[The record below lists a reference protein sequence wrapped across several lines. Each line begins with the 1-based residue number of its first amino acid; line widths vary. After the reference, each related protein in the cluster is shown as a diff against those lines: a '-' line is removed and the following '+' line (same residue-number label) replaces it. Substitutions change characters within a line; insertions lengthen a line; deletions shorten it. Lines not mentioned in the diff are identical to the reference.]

1 MNHQNQSRTNG
12 KWGHVRYKIPQTQ
25 PPTLERQIVQQS
37 VGHVEGLLIGE
48 MKLEI
53 GNLKTEVKELKGMKE
68 GISPIGGAAIFMAIF
83 LVVLVGIVW
92 KK

>member
-1 MNHQNQSRTNG
+1 
-12 KWGHVRYKIPQTQ
+12 
-25 PPTLERQIVQQS
+25 
-37 VGHVEGLLIGE
+37 
-48 MKLEI
+48 
-53 GNLKTEVKELKGMKE
+53 LKTEVKELKGMKE